1 MNETPMLPQ
10 IQQPELLRLLQGMSP
25 LIQRTFPDESI
36 IRTTMALL
44 KRLDKRTGITY
55 VYECF

>member
-1 MNETPMLPQ
+1 MNEAPMLPQ

-25 LIQRTFPDESI
+25 LIQRTFPDDSI

-44 KRLDKRTGITY
+44 KRLDKRITY

>member
-1 MNETPMLPQ
+1 MLPQ
-10 IQQPELLRLLQGMSP
+10 IQQPELLRLRQGMSP
-25 LIQRTFPDESI
+25 LIQRTFPDDSI